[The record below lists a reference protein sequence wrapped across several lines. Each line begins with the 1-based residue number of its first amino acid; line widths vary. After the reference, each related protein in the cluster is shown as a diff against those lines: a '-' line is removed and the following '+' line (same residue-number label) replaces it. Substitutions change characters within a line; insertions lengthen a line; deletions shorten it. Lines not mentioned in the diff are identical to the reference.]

1 MDDIEDTFIDI
12 VAVIAAIAVFLA
24 IMGFDL
30 SSFISAAADFL
41 VGFVL
46 IVLVLSLLDMVS

>member
-12 VAVIAAIAVFLA
+12 VALIAAIAVFLA
-24 IMGFDL
+24 LMGFDL
-30 SSFISAAADFL
+30 SSYISAAADFL

-46 IVLVLSLLDMVS
+46 IVLILSLLDTLS